1 MAIFLRVGSSSRSLG
16 TANFLAANSLA
27 TAPQGRAALLR
38 IDRER
43 VVDVESFPLSALER
57 LSQGRESMATPD
69 LHGAKPAPLLAIKS
83 TPRKS
88 WQAQKCS
95 PRAHLRRTSAS
106 YTTARSATSALERR
120 AEPVAQ
126 EVGGRSMSNFNERIH
141 GRPDLARRWVRAFA
155 CSVVIVATAGHV
167 QAQEVVLGSNL
178 QGLLTFA
185 RAQSPELKAMR
196 QEADA
201 AAQRVGPAGALP
213 DPVLRV
219 ELMNI
224 NNYGSDMSPSLL
236 PWKVGETK
244 YTLMQALP
252 LWGKRD
258 LKRDAASADARQA
271 DARADAAWA
280 ELAARIKAT
289 YAEYYRAAG
298 NERLSTEVLGL
309 MARLE
314 QVSQTRYAG
323 GIAGQSDAIRAQ
335 LEQTAMRAEL
345 IALDGEKR
353 QIRARLN
360 ALLARDSAA
369 PLAEPLAL
377 RPVPPVTTA
386 DAASLAERARTRNP
400 LIQAELARVA
410 AAQKNRDLTQRNRY
424 PDLTIGVSPSQMGS
438 RITTWGVMVEM
449 NIPLQQDSRRSEER
463 EAEAMVAAARSR
475 TESLSQ
481 QLLGDLAVNLAGLEA
496 ARRTETLVKTQLLP
510 QSELGLQS
518 ALAAY
523 ENGKAEF
530 SMLLEAQ
537 RQIRKARQEILKSQV
552 EAQMRLAEIERILGE
567 DL

>member
-1 MAIFLRVGSSSRSLG
+1 MTTQQQLAPKPLTSGSSPG
-16 TANFLAANSLA
+16 ANAPSQAPGRRVRNVLFVLLAA
-27 TAPQGRAALLR
+27 T
-38 IDRER
+38 
-43 VVDVESFPLSALER
+43 
-57 LSQGRESMATPD
+57 
-69 LHGAKPAPLLAIKS
+69 
-83 TPRKS
+83 
-88 WQAQKCS
+88 S
-95 PRAHLRRTSAS
+95 PSG
-106 YTTARSATSALERR
+106 
-120 AEPVAQ
+120 PVA
-126 EVGGRSMSNFNERIH
+126 
-141 GRPDLARRWVRAFA
+141 
-155 CSVVIVATAGHV
+155 
-167 QAQEVVLGSNL
+167 AQETALGADL
-178 QGLLTFA
+178 QGLLNFA
-185 RAQSPELKAMR
+185 RAQSPEFRAM
-196 QEADA
+196 QAEADA
-201 AAQRVGPAGALP
+201 SAQRVGPAGALP

-224 NNYGSDMSPSLL
+224 NNYGTDSSPSLL

-244 YTLMQALP
+244 YTLMQSLP

-258 LKRDAASADARQA
+258 LKREAASADARQA
-271 DARADAAWA
+271 DARADAAWV

-314 QVSQTRYAG
+314 QVSQARYAG
-323 GIAGQSDAIRAQ
+323 GLAGQSDAIRAQ

-360 ALLARDSAA
+360 ALLARNSAA
-369 PLAEPLAL
+369 PLVDPLAL
-377 RPVPPVTTA
+377 RTIPPVTTA

-424 PDLTIGVSPSQMGS
+424 PDLTVGVSPSQMGS

-449 NIPLQQDSRRSEER
+449 NIPLQQESRRSQER
-463 EAEAMVAAARSR
+463 EAEAMVVAARSR

-537 RQIRKARQEILKSQV
+537 RQIRKARQEVLKSQV